1 MGKATILIGISI
13 FISMVALIVTLG
25 IQSIE
30 PNSPLLTSNALF
42 GDFNVVY
49 DELNTSGSEWEF
61 TKNYGSTSYL
71 PSREATGDVNA
82 DTSQFP
88 DWAFSGWKWITGI
101 MSVLLN
107 CVGAPYT
114 MAMMIFPGELAS
126 VIGAGLSLFNLFI
139 IVGWIL
145 GKID

>member
-13 FISMVALIVTLG
+13 FISMIALVVTLG
-25 IQSIE
+25 IQSVD
-30 PNSPLLTSNALF
+30 PTNPLLTSNALF
-42 GDFNVVY
+42 GDFNFVY
-49 DELNTSGSEWEF
+49 NELNTSGSDWTF
-61 TKNYGSTSYL
+61 QKDYSSTNYL
-71 PSREATGDVNA
+71 PSREATGDVEA
-82 DTSQFP
+82 TTTQFP

-114 MAMMIFPGELAS
+114 MAMMMFPGELAS
-126 VIGAGLSLFNLFI
+126 VIGASLSLFNLFI